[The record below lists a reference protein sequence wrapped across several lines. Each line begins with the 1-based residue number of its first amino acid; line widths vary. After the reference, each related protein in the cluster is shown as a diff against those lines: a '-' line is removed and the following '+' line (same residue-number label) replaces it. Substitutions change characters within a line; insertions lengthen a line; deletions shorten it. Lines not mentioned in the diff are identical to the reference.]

1 MDEDWLAAALVRE
14 APEAIVV
21 TDPEGRIRLWNGGAE
36 RVFGYPAAQAIG
48 QTLDLIIPEKLRD
61 RHWAGFRE
69 VMRTGRTRYGDELLK
84 VPAVHRDGRRMSVEF
99 SVALLRDDDGRVAAI
114 SAIMRDVTERWTA
127 ERELRARLAELER
140 AQPAHEA

>member
-1 MDEDWLAAALVRE
+1 VRE

-21 TDPEGRIRLWNGGAE
+21 TDSEGRILVWNGGAE
-36 RVFGYPAAQAIG
+36 RVFGYPAIQAVG

-69 VMRTGRTRYGDELLK
+69 VMRTGQTRYGDTLLK

-99 SVALLRDDDGRVAAI
+99 SVALLREADGRVAAI
-114 SAIMRDVTERWTA
+114 SAIMRDVTEQWNT
-127 ERELRARLAELER
+127 ERKLRARLAELER
-140 AQPAHEA
+140 AGEG